1 LNTARSP
8 IPPASSST
16 NAGRSRSE
24 SANDSPRREKPVRR
38 PTRAVDGDV
47 KMWIAR
53 GYSLETATAM
63 AEQMPSVPSA

>member
-1 LNTARSP
+1 
-8 IPPASSST
+8 
-16 NAGRSRSE
+16 
-24 SANDSPRREKPVRR
+24 VRR

-63 AEQMPSVPSA
+63 AEQMPSVPSAWATRYGGDLA